1 MPDSNK
7 PDPAAAPKTGGWRQL
22 FLKAIASPQHSLL
35 EWIGRHNAGVLSAL
49 LIIVLAVWAFAV
61 LAHKVVTGSTLSFD
75 ESCVRALRRADD
87 PAKPIGP
94 DWLPEV
100 GRDLTALGGVTFL
113 TLL

>member
-1 MPDSNK
+1 MPDSNRQE
-7 PDPAAAPKTGGWRQL
+7 PAAATKDWRWPRRIL
-22 FLKAIASPQHSLL
+22 RAIANPEHSLL

-75 ESCVRALRRADD
+75 ESCLRALRRTDD
-87 PAKPIGP
+87 PARPIGP

-113 TLL
+113 